1 MFVIIK
7 SDIVQNFFA
16 YINSIEASIKFT
28 IECAKDD
35 KLQFLD
41 ILIMKKKDG
50 ILATKIN
57 RKETYTSRYLIYE
70 SCHLQQ
76 QKQGVIMSLLTRA
89 SKLITESKDFK
100 EETEML
106 RYALEDNIKLGWG
119 LKFKFIRAP

>member
-1 MFVIIK
+1 MFVIIE

-35 KLQFLD
+35 KLKFLD
-41 ILIMKKKDG
+41 MLIMKKKDG

-57 RKETYTSRYLIYE
+57 RKETYTNRYLIYE
-70 SCHLQQ
+70 SCHSQQ

-106 RYALEDNIKLGWG
+106 RHALEDYIKLGWG